1 MSDNVLEIPG
11 YRLHGELGKGG
22 MAEVYLAT
30 QESLHRKVA
39 IKVLRSA
46 DDEEFSRRFVR
57 EAHIVASLN
66 HPSIIT
72 IHDIDRLA
80 DGRYYLA
87 MEFVAGGDLAQ
98 QRGETF
104 EPARALSI
112 VRQVA
117 SGLAVVHERGLVH
130 RDIKP
135 ANILFRE
142 DGTAVITD
150 FGIAKELELDS
161 ELTQFGIA
169 VGSPA
174 YSSPEQAQCL
184 ELDARTDIYSLG
196 VILLEMLLGHNPFRG
211 ANYTQTVMNHVQQSA
226 PDLPASLAVYQPLLQ
241 RMLAKDPQQRFA
253 TCRELL
259 SALDAALSVA
269 AAEPGDLDST
279 RIAPAAVLPEQHAR
293 PAKRRGA
300 VLWVWVLLGLLLAGA
315 AGVLGYN
322 AYLQQRIEHLVA
334 EADLRLAEGKLI
346 EPALDNADHFLRQA
360 QQLDADSPE
369 VLAGLQRLLDMRIAS
384 ALQRA
389 QQALGE
395 DRLLLPEGDSAVF
408 YFQQVLGWAP
418 AHEQALAG
426 LAQVVT
432 RFGQLSEEAY
442 KRREYSLALAYI
454 QQGLQVDPAD
464 ANLLDRLDHHEQRVA
479 SLEAKRRSR
488 AKANAAA
495 KASAA
500 PSAAPAAATSAEP
513 RPQNPIKRMWN
524 RLIGE

>member
-46 DDEEFSRRFVR
+46 DDEAFSRRFVR

-66 HPSIIT
+66 NPSIIT

-98 QRGETF
+98 QRGEAF
-104 EPARALSI
+104 APPRALDI

-211 ANYTQTVMNHVQQSA
+211 ANYTQTVMNHVQQMP
-226 PDLPASLAVYQPLLQ
+226 PDLPASLAAYQPLLQ

-253 TCRELL
+253 DCRQLL
-259 SALDAALSVA
+259 AALDVALNAAVA
-269 AAEPGDLDST
+269 DTGDLDST
-279 RIAPAAVLPEQHAR
+279 RIAPAVLLP
-293 PAKRRGA
+293 PSDGVKRRGA
-300 VLWVWVLLGLLLAGA
+300 VLLVWVLLGLLLAGA
-315 AGVLGYN
+315 AGMLGYN

-334 EADLRLAEGKLI
+334 EADLRLGEGKLT

-360 QQLDADSPE
+360 QQLDADAPE

-384 ALQRA
+384 SLQRA
-389 QQALGE
+389 EQALAD
-395 DRLLLPEGDSAVF
+395 DRLLLPEGNSAVF
-408 YFQQVLGWAP
+408 YFKQVLGWAP
-418 AHEQALAG
+418 GQERAQAG
-426 LAQVVT
+426 LAQVVA

-454 QQGLQVDPAD
+454 EQGLQVEPKD
-464 ANLLDRLDHHEQRVA
+464 ASLLERLDHHEQRVA

-488 AKANAAA
+488 AST
-495 KASAA
+495 KASTSSGSTSA
-500 PSAAPAAATSAEP
+500 PSAAAES